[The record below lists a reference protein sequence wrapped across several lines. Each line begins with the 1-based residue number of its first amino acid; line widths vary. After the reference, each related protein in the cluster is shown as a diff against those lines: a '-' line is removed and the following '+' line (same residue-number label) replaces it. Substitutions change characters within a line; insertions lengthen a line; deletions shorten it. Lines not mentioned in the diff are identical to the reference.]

1 MTAALNTRSTQ
12 DSAAILLTDATA
24 RVNALKA
31 AANAYKV
38 SVSAAQ
44 QALKTAQANAQ
55 KNYTAETTTCKTVKN
70 QALVTA
76 STTRYE
82 NERREKERKRKEN
95 EERKHAFKNLR
106 NEYKNKWNA
115 LKSHWGTNRG
125 NH

>member
-44 QALKTAQANAQ
+44 QALKTAQANTQ
-55 KNYTAETTTCKTVKN
+55 KNYTAEITTCKTVKN
-70 QALVTA
+70 QAIVTA

-82 NERREKERKRKEN
+82 NERKEKERKRKEN
-95 EERKHAFKNLR
+95 EDRKHAFQDLR